1 MNYVAY
7 EICMRPRDDMN
18 IQPSDLY
25 RILSP
30 LFCFHFYPWSAV
42 ALWFFLLSCKNELS
56 MECTV
61 SVECLSSRLC
71 FFSVCLYAG
80 KTSPLTARDSVQSL
94 CSQHDHC
101 RLFHI
106 SVPATIHRHGHFWIL
121 TTDQGISR
129 IFLEPRLELCH
140 CTDTTKSILG
150 TLLKHGQ
157 SSNLNWS

>member
-1 MNYVAY
+1 
-7 EICMRPRDDMN
+7 MRSVCAQETIWTFNRATSTGSCPPFFVS
-18 IQPSDLY
+18 IFILDLLLLCDFSFFLA
-25 RILSP
+25 RTS
-30 LFCFHFYPWSAV
+30 F
-42 ALWFFLLSCKNELS
+42 LWNVQFLLSAFLLD
-56 MECTV
+56 
-61 SVECLSSRLC
+61 SVV
-71 FFSVCLYAG
+71 FSVCLYAG